1 MPISMR
7 NLEKVS
13 IFKPIPLL
21 NFNGQLLNCTATQ
34 LLSLND
40 DQQQGSS
47 LRGRFRRREQPFLL
61 VGSSLP
67 LSRLFHSLAHCSVH
81 LSHCQ
86 VSSFLSH
93 PTSLY
98 TFQEKLPLSNPR
110 KIWPSSSKG
119 FFYFTN
125 SHQDMNC
132 LKKSRKFSTEYF
144 SQSQISYVLPSPTS
158 PCTSQEKLLRSN
170 PRKILPFSSKGYFYV
185 TSSHPDMKCLELN
198 SRQFSTVQFSQSQI
212 SYVFPN
218 LISLC
223 TTQERL
229 AFSIPRKI
237 WPFSTK
243 GCSYFSGISPNV
255 KFLKSS
261 CRGFCSYVDNDGE
274 LESDNDVESESD
286 ERVESKADPKE
297 VDRVCKVIDELF
309 SLDRNMEAVFDECG
323 INLSHD
329 LVVDV
334 LERFKHARKP
344 AFRFFCWAAQRPGY
358 AHDSRTYNAM
368 MAILGKTR
376 QFETMVSVLEEMG
389 EKDLLTM
396 ETFLIS
402 MKAFAAAKERKKAI
416 GMFEL
421 MKKYKFKVGVDTI
434 NCLLDALGRAK
445 LGKEAQLLFEKLE
458 HRFTPNLQTYTV
470 LLNGWCRVKNLMDAG
485 KVWNEMIDKGFKPDI
500 VAHNTMLEGL
510 LKSKKRSDAIKL
522 FEVMKAK
529 GPSPNTRSYTI
540 LIRDLCKQGKMNE
553 AVAGFEEMLSSG
565 CEADA
570 ATFTCLVT
578 GFGNQR
584 RMDKVFALLREMKE
598 KGCPPDAR
606 LYNALI
612 KLIIN
617 RRMPDDA
624 VLLYKKMI
632 QNGIQP
638 TIHTYNMLLKSFFMI
653 KKYDMAHT
661 TWEEMS
667 LRGLCPDEN
676 SYTVFIGGLIRQ
688 GRSME
693 ACKYL
698 EEMIDKGMK
707 APQLDYNKFAA
718 DFSRGGRP
726 DILDEL
732 AKRMNFS
739 GKFEVSSLFAR
750 WAEMM
755 KSRVKRRD
763 PS

>member
-1 MPISMR
+1 MAISMR
-7 NLEKVS
+7 NLDKVA
-13 IFKPIPLL
+13 IFKPSEHTIPLL
-21 NFNGQLLNCTATQ
+21 NFNGHQLLNSAATQ
-34 LLSLND
+34 LSSVDD
-40 DQQQGSS
+40 DQQEAS
-47 LRGRFRRREQPFLL
+47 LRGRFRRREQAFRLL
-61 VGSSLP
+61 GSSLP
-67 LSRLFHSLAHCSVH
+67 LSRLYHSLAHCSVH
-81 LSHCQ
+81 FSHCQ
-86 VSSFLSH
+86 VSSLLSH
-93 PTSLY
+93 PTSLCF
-98 TFQEKLPLSNPR
+98 FQEKLSLSSPR
-110 KIWPSSSKG
+110 RIWPLLPKG
-119 FFYFTN
+119 CFYFTN
-125 SHQDMNC
+125 THPDVKFLELNTKQ
-132 LKKSRKFSTEYF
+132 FSTV
-144 SQSQISYVLPSPTS
+144 QTS
-158 PCTSQEKLLRSN
+158 LCTSQGKLLFSN
-170 PRKILPFSSKGYFYV
+170 SRKIWPFSSKGYFYC
-185 TSSHPDMKCLELN
+185 TGIN
-198 SRQFSTVQFSQSQI
+198 S
-212 SYVFPN
+212 N
-218 LISLC
+218 LKLSFRGI
-223 TTQERL
+223 
-229 AFSIPRKI
+229 
-237 WPFSTK
+237 
-243 GCSYFSGISPNV
+243 CS
-255 KFLKSS
+255 
-261 CRGFCSYVDNDGE
+261 CVDNDGE
-274 LESDNDVESESD
+274 LESDNDVESEND
-286 ERVESKADPKE
+286 ERVVESKADPKE

-309 SLDRNMEAVFDECG
+309 SLDRNMEAVLDECG

-334 LERFKHARKP
+334 LDRFKHARKP

-389 EKDLLTM
+389 EKGLLTM
-396 ETFLIS
+396 EAFLIS
-402 MKAFAAAKERKKAI
+402 MKASAAAKERKKAI

-421 MKKYKFKVGVDTI
+421 MKKYKFKVGVETI

-458 HRFTPNLQTYTV
+458 HRFTPNLLTYTV

-510 LKSKKRSDAIKL
+510 LKCKKRSDAIKL

-540 LIRDLCKQGKMNE
+540 LIRDLCKQGKMDE

-578 GFGNQR
+578 GFGNKKK
-584 RMDKVFALLREMKE
+584 MDKVFALLREMKE

-624 VLLYKKMI
+624 VTLYKKMI
-632 QNGIQP
+632 RNGIQP
-638 TIHTYNMLLKSFFMI
+638 TIHTYNMLMKSFFMT
-653 KKYDMAHT
+653 KNYDMAHA

-667 LRGLCPDEN
+667 LRGCCPDEN
-676 SYTVFIGGLIRQ
+676 SYTVFIGGLIGQ

-718 DFSRGGRP
+718 DFSRGGKP
-726 DILDEL
+726 DILEEL
-732 AKRMNFS
+732 AKRMKFS